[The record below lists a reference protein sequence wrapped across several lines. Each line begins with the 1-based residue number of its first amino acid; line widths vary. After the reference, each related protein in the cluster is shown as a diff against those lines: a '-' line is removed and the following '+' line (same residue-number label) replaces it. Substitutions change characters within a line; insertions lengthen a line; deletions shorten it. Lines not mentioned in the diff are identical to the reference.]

1 MDAAFSFACASRCAS
16 SAVTEDRQALYAE
29 QIRPV
34 IEPVCRTQAIELEKA
49 FQANDALWATFSQ
62 KTEARRTA
70 ATVAPSGL
78 VASGVLGALEQIQHN
93 LDFIPATGGV
103 LGLSVI
109 AAVSLGARAHQQ
121 PRWDQAA
128 GLELTLD
135 AARDWLREVHAGHLD
150 PARARQMLRDR
161 VTPRLADWDVH
172 ILDAVLYRIADQLE
186 DRASGRASLQ

>member
-78 VASGVLGALEQIQHN
+78 VASGVLGALEQE
-93 LDFIPATGGV
+93 T
-103 LGLSVI
+103 
-109 AAVSLGARAHQQ
+109 AAELAEFNAE
-121 PRWDQAA
+121 A
-128 GLELTLD
+128 GP
-135 AARDWLREVHAGHLD
+135 G
-150 PARARQMLRDR
+150 
-161 VTPRLADWDVH
+161 LADAEAGEAEAED
-172 ILDAVLYRIADQLE
+172 DEAEADE
-186 DRASGRASLQ
+186 AR